1 MYATYFGLTE
11 RPFSLAPD
19 PRYLYLSDAHRE
31 ALAHLLYGLGEGG
44 SFVQLTGE
52 VGTGKTTVC
61 RALLEQLPP
70 DVDVAMIFNPRLT
83 SVELLATV
91 CDELRVPYRSGT
103 TSLKVLVDALSRA
116 LLDAHARGRRTVL
129 VIDEAQ
135 NLSARVLEEIR
146 LLTNLETT
154 KEKLLQVILI
164 GQPELA
170 ELLAR
175 RHLRHLAERVTAR
188 CHLRSFTEEE
198 TRKYVQHRM
207 EIAGQRQPIFTR
219 LALRAAHRL
228 SRGVPRLLNTICDRA
243 LLGAYATGQTRVT
256 EAIVR
261 RAAREVLGRRARRR
275 RWMVATAT
283 AAALVI
289 AVGGT
294 IALLASKGL
303 PSLGAWPLRAETT
316 SSAPAP
322 AVGATPAEPA
332 SPAPTLAT
340 ILEDPGVTLDRTS
353 AFVNL
358 YALWHLDARSGAA
371 EPGCAAGRAA
381 GLRCLARTGTWTVL
395 RRLDLPAILELAT
408 PDGKKHPVVLTGLH
422 GGRATLQIGELRV
435 TLPTIEIERF
445 WDGPFV
451 MLWKS
456 PVDGPLP
463 LQPGMRGRDVVWLRR
478 QLGAVDGR
486 AAPASA
492 GEPYDEELKRR
503 VAAFQQIESLT
514 PDGIAGE
521 GTLVRLA
528 GAAARAGHPG
538 RAADPKGA
546 PGERCPPP
554 DSPKPERAAP
564 GPPLVGVTTPADSG
578 SGRDP
583 ARRGGRTGAPCRA
596 SRAQARGVDLLGS
609 A

>member
-1 MYATYFGLTE
+1 MYAAYFGLSE

-91 CDELRVPYRSGT
+91 CDELRVPYPSGT

-175 RHLRHLAERVTAR
+175 RHLRQLAQRVTAR

-243 LLGAYATGQTRVT
+243 LLGAYATGQTRVR

-289 AVGGT
+289 AAGGT

-303 PSLGAWPLRAETT
+303 PSLRAWPLRAETT
-316 SSAPAP
+316 SSTPAP
-322 AVGATPAEPA
+322 AVGAAPAEPA

-340 ILEDPGVTLDRTS
+340 ILGDPGVTLDRTS

-358 YALWHLDARSGAA
+358 YALWHLDVRSRAA
-371 EPGCAAGRAA
+371 VPDCAAGR
-381 GLRCLARTGTWTVL
+381 
-395 RRLDLPAILELAT
+395 ELAT
-408 PDGKKHPVVLTGLH
+408 PDGKQHHVVLTGLD
-422 GGRATLQIGELRV
+422 GERATLQIGELRV
-435 TLPTIEIERF
+435 TLPTAEIERF

-451 MLWKS
+451 MVWKS
-456 PVDGPLP
+456 PVAGPLP

-478 QLGAVDGR
+478 QLGAVDGH

-514 PDGIAGE
+514 ADGVAGAE
-521 GTLVRLA
+521 TLVRLA
-528 GAAARAGHPG
+528 AATPGGNGPSLTAAR
-538 RAADPKGA
+538 R
-546 PGERCPPP
+546 
-554 DSPKPERAAP
+554 
-564 GPPLVGVTTPADSG
+564 
-578 SGRDP
+578 
-583 ARRGGRTGAPCRA
+583 
-596 SRAQARGVDLLGS
+596 
-609 A
+609 

>member
-1 MYATYFGLTE
+1 MYAAYFGLTE

-19 PRYLYLSDAHRE
+19 PRYLYLSDVHRE

-83 SVELLATV
+83 SVELLAAV
-91 CDELRVPYRSGT
+91 CDELRVSYQSGT
-103 TSLKVLVDALSRA
+103 TSLKVLVDALSQA

-129 VIDEAQ
+129 IIDEAQ

-175 RHLRHLAERVTAR
+175 RNLRQLAQRVTAR
-188 CHLRSFTEEE
+188 YHLRSFTEEE
-198 TRKYVQHRM
+198 TRRYVQHRM

-219 LALRAAHRL
+219 LALHAAHRL

-243 LLGAYATGQTRVT
+243 LLGAYATGQTRVK
-256 EAIVR
+256 ESIVR

-283 AAALVI
+283 AALLIVAGV
-289 AVGGT
+289 T

-316 SSAPAP
+316 SSTPGP
-322 AVGATPAEPA
+322 AVGATSAEPA

-340 ILEDPGVTLDRTS
+340 ILGDPGVTLDRTS

-408 PDGKKHPVVLTGLH
+408 PDGKKHHVVLTGLH
-422 GGRATLQIGELRV
+422 GERATLQIGELRV

-521 GTLVRLA
+521 ETLVRLA
-528 GAAARAGHPG
+528 AATPG
-538 RAADPKGA
+538 GN
-546 PGERCPPP
+546 
-554 DSPKPERAAP
+554 
-564 GPPLVGVTTPADSG
+564 GPSLTAV
-578 SGRDP
+578 
-583 ARRGGRTGAPCRA
+583 RR
-596 SRAQARGVDLLGS
+596 
-609 A
+609 